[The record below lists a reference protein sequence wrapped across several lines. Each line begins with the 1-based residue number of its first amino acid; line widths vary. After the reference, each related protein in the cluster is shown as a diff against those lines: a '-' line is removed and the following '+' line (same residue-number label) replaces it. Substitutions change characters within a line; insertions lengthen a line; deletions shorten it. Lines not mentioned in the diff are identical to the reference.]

1 MLRQGRTA
9 TPAYTYPSL
18 WTTKSMIAPHFAT
31 ALTILEQL
39 WFQLNGIP
47 LRNIGTRK
55 PGDMA
60 NIGRRERMSY
70 R

>member
-1 MLRQGRTA
+1 
-9 TPAYTYPSL
+9 
-18 WTTKSMIAPHFAT
+18 MIAPHFAT